1 MVQEPF
7 SRTLPIAPVLPL
19 PITGPP
25 FRLRL
30 SVINWFA
37 IGLPLK
43 SAVIKV
49 LRTAMGMIVRAL
61 VAPAGTVAV
70 ALPLHAESASASRP
84 ALQTRI
90 PADLIESVLSRQKTE
105 LLVFGRRSA

>member
-1 MVQEPF
+1 
-7 SRTLPIAPVLPL
+7 
-19 PITGPP
+19 
-25 FRLRL
+25 LRL

-43 SAVIKV
+43 SAVIKA

-84 ALQTRI
+84 APQTRI
-90 PADLIESVLSRQKTE
+90 PADVIESVLSRQKTE